1 MGALSVW
8 ADISLMW
15 LIFLTFVSILPIAV
29 LFFYMIKGMR
39 RLRQLAILYLPLAQ
53 DKARLV
59 ASKSDEISQQV
70 AKPIIAVHARSAQA
84 NGLRKAIFTRRQ
96 EP

>member
-15 LIFLTFVSILPIAV
+15 LIFLTFISVLPIGV
-29 LFFYMIKGMR
+29 LFFFMIKGMR
-39 RLRQLAILYLPLAQ
+39 RLRQLAILYLPLVQ
-53 DKARLV
+53 DRASLV
-59 ASKSDEISQQV
+59 ASKSEEISQQV
-70 AKPIIAVHARSAQA
+70 AKPFITVHAKSAQA

-96 EP
+96 KP

>member
-1 MGALSVW
+1 VGLLSVW

-15 LIFLTFVSILPIAV
+15 LIFLTFIAILPIGV
-29 LFFYMIKGMR
+29 LFFFMIKGMH
-39 RLRQLAILYLPLAQ
+39 RLRQLTVQYLPLLQ

-59 ASKSDEISQQV
+59 ATKTDEISQQV
-70 AKPIIAVHARSAQA
+70 AKPVIGVYAKSAQA

-96 EP
+96 KP